1 MAKDWNLVKRIV
13 NILVTNAQHKNK
25 IIKIIK
31 KEKKTKKT
39 TTKKTQ
45 KKKTKKTNKTKT
57 GEIEKNKEE
66 ITA

>member
-13 NILVTNAQHKNK
+13 NILVTNAQHQNK
-25 IIKIIK
+25 MIKIIK
-31 KEKKTKKT
+31 KEKKE
-39 TTKKTQ
+39 
-45 KKKTKKTNKTKT
+45 KKKTKKRKKNKTKT